1 MNQIRHILNVSFPGS
16 AIVHCCF
23 ININIG
29 IIKCLYDDIL
39 FVVSIESNWTIEI
52 GPTYFLS
59 RHNRSHG
66 FHDWTWKL
74 TPLSHCFKR
83 AICIA
88 TVSITITHHISM
100 SPILE
105 VKWNGKQFPIEF
117 RNEKELERSTVKDV
131 KSICQRITGVDPK
144 YIKLYAFGGNKIL

>member
-1 MNQIRHILNVSFPGS
+1 
-16 AIVHCCF
+16 
-23 ININIG
+23 
-29 IIKCLYDDIL
+29 
-39 FVVSIESNWTIEI
+39 
-52 GPTYFLS
+52 
-59 RHNRSHG
+59 
-66 FHDWTWKL
+66 
-74 TPLSHCFKR
+74 
-83 AICIA
+83 
-88 TVSITITHHISM
+88 M